1 MICLLNGHFAAH
13 DRKTLAGGRR
23 RLRGRGY
30 YGGTRWRLGA
40 SSSVSNRTLKC
51 NRKGCDS
58 VGVICNVIFEIKMAP
73 LSGECENGKM
83 ADDKMALTLATVPY
97 AIGQVSLS
105 SDVSQWSALGSA

>member
-1 MICLLNGHFAAH
+1 
-13 DRKTLAGGRR
+13 
-23 RLRGRGY
+23 
-30 YGGTRWRLGA
+30 
-40 SSSVSNRTLKC
+40 
-51 NRKGCDS
+51 
-58 VGVICNVIFEIKMAP
+58 MAP